1 MKFWAL
7 TAVGIAHRTSEG
19 HTSCCCC
26 CWSESAGVVGA
37 GSSKSHWRST
47 ENTGVGCTGRG
58 EKVVPQRAAAS
69 RINSAKSERDFE
81 AEEWRREPQKP
92 LQAGV
97 GSMCATCNQEVKEMK
112 PRFFSLFFFFLL
124 LRLPP
129 TSPSE
134 AARNVCGF
142 RCRCRRLHRSAAA
155 RNDVSRTHGN
165 FPKQRQVCVV
175 GVVAGG
181 KGWVG
186 GGSGG
191 GGGGQGGGGK
201 V

>member
-112 PRFFSLFFFFLL
+112 PRFFSSFFFFFYWRSLQHL
-124 LRLPP
+124 HQRLPE
-129 TSPSE
+129 TCVVSD
-134 AARNVCGF
+134 
-142 RCRCRRLHRSAAA
+142 AAA
-155 RNDVSRTHGN
+155 AASTEARLRAMMS
-165 FPKQRQVCVV
+165 VV
-175 GVVAGG
+175 HTGTFLNKG
-181 KGWVG
+181 KSVWLGW
-186 GGSGG
+186 
-191 GGGGQGGGGK
+191 
-201 V
+201 